1 MCKTYYL
8 MLAVCCSL
16 LPTGF
21 SVARQADDSGSLIEF
36 VGVAAVPGTAKD
48 KSNLRQPLD
57 INSTNDLLGGF
68 SAIAYCGVDNLY
80 YLLPDRGPKDGAVEW
95 TCRVQQFAIVIDPNA
110 EPAVTMELVKTIV
123 LKDQFG
129 HPYVGAAA
137 ALVANEVH
145 GARLDPEGIRV
156 GANGNLFV
164 SDEYGPQVI
173 EFEANGQF
181 VKQLPLP
188 PRYLIE
194 HPCSISDDENP
205 VNQTGRQANR
215 GMEGLAISEDGKT
228 LFGLMQSP
236 LLQDSERI
244 DMASKPTGLNCR
256 MLKFDT
262 EGGVQ
267 QEFLYHLEKEK
278 NKLNEVLAAD
288 QDNLVV
294 IERDGQVGAEAEFKK
309 LMLVSTKDASNISS
323 LERLPPRDYPTDVQ
337 PLRKTVLIDL
347 LDPRWNLA
355 GDNMPEK
362 IEGLA
367 FGPRLPDGRRT
378 LLIGSDNDF
387 IASSPSFVY
396 VFAVPNSMLTYEKV
410 AKLAKGNVSLGGQ

>member
-1 MCKTYYL
+1 MFKTSFL
-8 MLAVCCSL
+8 TLAFCCSML
-16 LPTGF
+16 VAEF
-21 SVARQADDSGSLIEF
+21 SFAQQNDDSASRIEL
-36 VGVAAVPGTAKD
+36 VGIAEVPGTAKD
-48 KSNLRQPLD
+48 KSNLNQPLD
-57 INSTNDLLGGF
+57 TDSTNDLLGGF

-110 EPAVTMELVKTIV
+110 EPPVTMELVKTIV

-145 GARLDPEGIRV
+145 GARLDPEGIRI

-173 EFEANGQF
+173 EFEANGKF

-205 VNQTGRQANR
+205 VNRTGRQANR
-215 GMEGLAISEDGKT
+215 GMEGLAISENGKT

-236 LLQDSERI
+236 LLQDCERI

-267 QEFLYHLEKEK
+267 KEFLYRLDKEK
-278 NKLNEVLAAD
+278 NKLNEVLAVDA
-288 QDNLVV
+288 DNLIV
-294 IERDGQVGAEAEFKK
+294 IERDGKVGAEAEFKK
-309 LMLVSTKDASNISS
+309 LMLVSTEEASNISG
-323 LERLPPRDYPTDVQ
+323 LERLPPRDCPADVQ
-337 PLRKTVLIDL
+337 PLHKTVLIDL
-347 LDPRWNLA
+347 LDPQWNLA

-396 VFAVPNSMLTYEKV
+396 VFAVPNSMLTYQKV
-410 AKLAKGNVSLGGQ
+410 ANLAQDNVSLGGQ